1 MSLSIFAEV
10 ELDKQ
15 HLEIYPFCGK
25 LFGYEWQGAKSRIV
39 NSKESEIQYPWVV
52 LLKKSFL
59 TKGVKNRIIANKY
72 CSGTVI
78 GEK

>member
-15 HLEIYPFCGK
+15 HLETYPFCGK
-25 LFGYEWQGAKSRIV
+25 LFGYEWQDAKSRIV
-39 NSKESEIQYPWVV
+39 NSKESEMQYPWVV

-59 TKGVKNRIIANKY
+59 TEGDNNRIIANKY